1 MKTKESLDQNNRN
14 KALEYDLQK
23 TLVRCSEI
31 EKTVEA
37 RSYDIRNKSVQ
48 LGDNEKEISRVKDL
62 NG

>member
-1 MKTKESLDQNNRN
+1 MKTKESLDQNNRC

-31 EKTVEA
+31 EKTVEG
-37 RSYDIRNKSVQ
+37 RSYDIRNKSVN
-48 LGDNEKEISRVKDL
+48 LNDNEKEIARVKDL